1 MNKCCILYKY
11 FKLLKDLK
19 DPSTRFRQI
28 CDIRDRRL
36 HTSTAKVNKILFE
49 KDCIFCNKVGSIHV
63 KVARSWVH
71 QSTSLFDYGGGQTV
85 IDIATSRKDECLIT
99 RIYGQDLFA
108 REAHYHPI
116 CRRRTYTSDS
126 RPWYTIPQTMK
137 TLSHKLH
144 WRKHMTVPYRK
155 SSWLSLIRLY
165 HSTKSCHCHI
175 FGLYI

>member
-126 RPWYTIPQTMK
+126 RP
-137 TLSHKLH
+137 
-144 WRKHMTVPYRK
+144 
-155 SSWLSLIRLY
+155 
-165 HSTKSCHCHI
+165 
-175 FGLYI
+175 